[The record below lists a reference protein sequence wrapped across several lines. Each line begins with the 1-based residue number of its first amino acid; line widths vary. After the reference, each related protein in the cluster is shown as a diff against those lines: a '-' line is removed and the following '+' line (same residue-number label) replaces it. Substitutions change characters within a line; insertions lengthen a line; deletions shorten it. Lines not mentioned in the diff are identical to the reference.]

1 MRIGAHSNTYS
12 THIDEIVRF
21 LKMFG
26 NFLNFFLVWE
36 EEEEKTQNSRRL
48 WDRSRD
54 ARFQDVNYWVSQMI
68 QVQVHVELT
77 D

>member
-1 MRIGAHSNTYS
+1 MKLL
-12 THIDEIVRF
+12 DFWKCLEISWT
-21 LKMFG
+21 
-26 NFLNFFLVWE
+26 FFLVWE